1 MCGIAGHVG
10 HPSAVSEHALSAMSH
25 AISYRGRDAQGE
37 WHGEGARLFHSR
49 LSIIDLE
56 SGDQPMLDSSGRFV
70 IVFNGEIY
78 NFLELKKQYEARG
91 ATFRSHSD
99 TEVILEGYKLKGE
112 KVCEDLNGMFA
123 FAIWDIAHRRLFLA
137 RDRLGK
143 KPLYWVVLGGI
154 FYFSSTLDAFRDLPG
169 WTGELSKINV
179 DVYGSIGSFP
189 LGGTAFRQGHSLAPA
204 TFAIYEQGMREP
216 KATVYWRFDFSLKRS
231 IGEED
236 AIEEFESLLTDA
248 IAIRLRA
255 DVPIAL
261 TFSGGVDSGLIAAL
275 SKKRLGH
282 SMPCW
287 TIDYHTEDD
296 PSEETL
302 IASRVARLLDLDWHY
317 EHFDYYSDFIA
328 AIKEALTCVD
338 QPCNNPAI
346 GYSRRLYARIRREAK
361 VVLTGNGADEL
372 FLGYAGNEELVGKDF
387 VEANGANFLK
397 RVHNR
402 MLMALGKRLTREQQL
417 ARMQMDYV
425 RANIGHYGDDYDDE
439 IHQKMQLMKADIEAS
454 NVSTNADL
462 YTYMALR
469 YYTCDANFRL
479 PDIAGLEE
487 QVEVRSPFLD
497 YRMVEFASRLPA
509 QLKVG
514 NVSVGD
520 SNKYLLKRA
529 YQRHVPTDIAWAKKK
544 GMGANLRYD
553 AMLAADP
560 RYDALYAS
568 LAQRIDLAG
577 LRATSFKAAW
587 SEFVRDVRSGV
598 RYPPSAGRMI
608 AGLMLGLWLDRAIAD
623 ERYGVQISA

>member
-1 MCGIAGHVG
+1 MCGIAGFIG
-10 HPSAVSEHALSAMSH
+10 HPKDLGER
-25 AISYRGRDAQGE
+25 AIASMPRAIHYRGRDAQGQ
-37 WHGEGARLFHSR
+37 WRDADAQLFHSR

-78 NFLELKKQYEARG
+78 NFLELKKQYEGRG
-91 ATFRSHSD
+91 ATFQSHSD

-112 KVCEDLNGMFA
+112 KVCDDLNGMFA
-123 FAIWDIAHRRLFLA
+123 FAIWDTACRRLFLA

-143 KPLYWVVLGGI
+143 KPLYWVILGGV
-154 FYFSSTLDAFRDLPG
+154 FYFSSTLDAFRDLQG
-169 WTGELSKINV
+169 WSGELSKINV

-189 LGGTAFRQGHSLAPA
+189 LGDTAFRQGRSLAPS

-216 KATVYWRFDFSLKRS
+216 KSTVYWSFDFSRKRS
-231 IGEED
+231 ISEED

-248 IAIRLRA
+248 IAVRLRA
-255 DVPIAL
+255 DVPLAM

-275 SKKRLGH
+275 SKTRLGCAL
-282 SMPCW
+282 PCW
-287 TIDYHTEDD
+287 TVDYHTEDD

-302 IASRVARLLDLDWHY
+302 IASRVAQLLDLEWQY
-317 EHFDYYSDFIA
+317 EHFDYYSDFIT
-328 AIKEALTCVD
+328 AIKEALACVD

-372 FLGYAGNEELVGKDF
+372 FLGYAGNEELVGKDI
-387 VEANGANFLK
+387 EAKGGNFLK
-397 RVHNR
+397 RLRSR
-402 MLMALGKRLTREQQL
+402 MLMGLGGHSPRARQL

-425 RANIGHYGDDYDDE
+425 RANIGHYGADYDAE
-439 IHQKMQLMKADIEAS
+439 IAQKIELMKADIEAS

-509 QLKVG
+509 KLKVG
-514 NVSVGD
+514 NVSAGD

-529 YQRHVPTDIAWAKKK
+529 YQRHVPADIAWAKKK
-544 GMGANLRYD
+544 GMGANVRYD
-553 AMLAADP
+553 AMLVDDP
-560 RYDALYAS
+560 HYDALYAT
-568 LAQRIDLAG
+568 LAQRIESAG
-577 LRATSFKAAW
+577 LRAAGFKTAW
-587 SEFVRDVRSGV
+587 AEFVRDARSGV
-598 RYPPSAGRMI
+598 RYPPSSGRMI
-608 AGLMLGLWLDRAIAD
+608 AGLMLGLWLDRATTDRCHGAQ
-623 ERYGVQISA
+623 VPA